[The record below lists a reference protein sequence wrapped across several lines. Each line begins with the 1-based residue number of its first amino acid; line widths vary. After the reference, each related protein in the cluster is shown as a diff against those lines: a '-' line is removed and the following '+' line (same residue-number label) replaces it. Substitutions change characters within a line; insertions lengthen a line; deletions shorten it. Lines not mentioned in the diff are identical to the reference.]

1 MDALQLEGWPADRT
15 LKLSGAPRDLR
26 LPVTLSNSSAR
37 PVTIPELSLADVRL
51 GADGAPLRLA
61 PAPVGLVVGANVALA
76 ANIRLRLDRGTPPG
90 RYSGAIRLAG
100 LTRPVEIEVAPD
112 TALAIRP
119 DPVVVDAA
127 LGRAGQVAA
136 SFENR
141 GNTTLTLDLTGRYP
155 LGEELALG
163 TRRLPEGDGFEGL
176 GRLLERLPGL
186 ASRPALL
193 DVGEVGL
200 AMPDGPVA
208 LAPGA
213 SATVAVDVA
222 LPEALSPT
230 KRYHVFAPVY
240 AADLHIVVVT
250 VGKPVAR
257 RTRGTTE

>member
-1 MDALQLEGWPADRT
+1 MAE
-15 LKLSGAPRDLR
+15 
-26 LPVTLSNSSAR
+26 
-37 PVTIPELSLADVRL
+37 VRL
-51 GADGAPLRLA
+51 GADGAPLRLE
-61 PAPVGLVVGANVALA
+61 PAPVGLVVAPNGALA
-76 ANIRLRLDRGTPPG
+76 ANIRLRLDRATPPG
-90 RYSGAIRLAG
+90 RYSGSIRLAG

-112 TALAIRP
+112 TGLAIRP

-127 LGRAGQVAA
+127 IGRSSRVAA
-136 SFENR
+136 NFENR

-155 LGEELALG
+155 LGEELPLG
-163 TRRLPEGDGFEGL
+163 TRRLPKGGGFEGL
-176 GRLLERLPGL
+176 ERLLERLPGL

-200 AMPDGPVA
+200 AMPDGPTA
-208 LAPGA
+208 LAPGT

-250 VGKPVAR
+250 VGKPTPPVAR
-257 RTRGTTE
+257 RTRRTKA